1 MRFEDIRPF
10 VRYARY
16 KVFTHAD
23 TLLKAIAYDA
33 RIFFAVSG
41 DGAIFAGETEYKM
54 PAGAL
59 LLLPPGMPYFVVPSA
74 TPTRYAI
81 LNFDYEYN
89 ENTKRSPIAPSDWDD
104 FCENEKIPIPNFTD
118 NAQTEDIIY
127 LKNAMPLCD
136 AMVDIVREYTR
147 RMVYFEEKCSAQLA
161 ALLFE
166 IYRRTGSG
174 STSFDTRID
183 EILSYID
190 GHFSED
196 ISNEKIAEVFCFHK
210 NHISAIIKQA
220 TGMPLHKYLI
230 HTRLRHAIDM
240 LDSGEK
246 SVTAIAEACG
256 FFDAAH
262 FSRTFKSA
270 FGCNPKNY
278 GLR

>member
-1 MRFEDIRPF
+1 MRFEDIRPY

-16 KVFTHAD
+16 KVFSRSDAVVE
-23 TLLKAIAYDA
+23 AVAYDA
-33 RIFFAVSG
+33 RVFFAVSG
-41 DGAIFAGETEYKM
+41 DGTVFVDGAEYKM

-59 LLLPPGMPYFVVPSA
+59 LLLPPGVPYSVAPSEI
-74 TPTRYAI
+74 PTRYAI
-81 LNFDYEYN
+81 LNFDYTYT
-89 ENTKRSPIAPSDWDD
+89 ENTKKSPIPPSQQNE
-104 FCENEKIPIPNFTD
+104 FCEEEKIPVPRFVD
-118 NAQTEDIIY
+118 NAQATEIVY

-136 AMVDIVREYTR
+136 AMVEIVREYTR
-147 RMVYFEEKCSAQLA
+147 RMLFFEEKCSAQLA

-166 IYRRTGSG
+166 IYRRTGAG
-174 STSFDTRID
+174 SSSFDTRID
-183 EILSYID
+183 EILSFVD
-190 GHFSED
+190 AHFAED
-196 ISNEKIAEVFCFHK
+196 ISNERIAEVFRFHK

-246 SVTAIAEACG
+246 NVTAIAEACG

-278 GLR
+278 GSR